1 MEVRLPQSLV
11 HTSTSPRLVNNLN
24 VFHLHSQPC
33 ILIAWFSSHGID
45 IGVSDATVSQVC
57 NKFLWRENGEVLNA
71 TVWSQFFYCFTILIV
86 CDCCSQHKCTLP
98 KEVWVAVVS
107 GICHPYMGNMVLK
120 RGRVCLIY
128 KFVWSIRL
136 CWLLFLF
143 RFFSDFQ
150 QDVSNDEF
158 PAVEVMLIVHNT
170 LIIVIGYPRFVGAD

>member
-24 VFHLHSQPC
+24 VLHLHSQPC

-128 KFVWSIRL
+128 KCVTGF
-136 CWLLFLF
+136 
-143 RFFSDFQ
+143 DMKHK
-150 QDVSNDEF
+150 
-158 PAVEVMLIVHNT
+158 VMLT
-170 LIIVIGYPRFVGAD
+170 FVSFSTFFWFSAGCVEWWVSSSGSNVNCT